1 MNKTQLKLTNLIEE
15 IVAWV
20 NRESVPCFYAGI
32 RADCAFYLGIAP
44 NSPAFNA
51 AFDLIEVSPADYGRD
66 YMVAY
71 TPWGM

>member
-1 MNKTQLKLTNLIEE
+1 MKLTDLIERIINWINQE
-15 IVAWV
+15 
-20 NRESVPCFYAGI
+20 RVPCFYAGI
-32 RADCAFYLGIAP
+32 RADCAMDLRIAP

-66 YMVAY
+66 YMVAI